1 MAYKEKF
8 RFSFQNPGKLVFG
21 AGAIKSVGKELQA
34 LGASRALLVTDETLA
49 RSPLIEAAKA
59 ALGKNLAGVF
69 DRVVPDS
76 GVEVVNAGAAA
87 GREAKADSV
96 VSVGGGSSIDTAKG
110 IAVLLKKG
118 IADVRPVL
126 GYFTVKEKP
135 VPHIAIPTTAGTGS
149 ECTSMAVIKD
159 REKNVKALIMDLNLI
174 PPVGILDPELLLG
187 LPPILTAATGMDAM
201 THAVEAMISTN
212 YMPPADALA
221 AHAIQLLLEY
231 LPAAVKDGKDLEAR
245 SMTLIASAEAG
256 QAFQNAFVGVVHAM
270 AHALGG
276 MFGVPHGIANAMFL
290 AEGMA
295 YNLPV
300 APARVAA
307 VARAMGIPAS
317 GNEQKDGEAAIA
329 KMRQFGQSLGLPQ
342 RLAEVKVD
350 PSRLEDCAK
359 LALADGAMATNP
371 RRPSGHQE
379 LLAIYQAR
387 R

>member
-1 MAYKEKF
+1 MAYKDKF
-8 RFSFQNPGKLVFG
+8 RFSYQNPGKLVFG
-21 AGAIKSVGKELQA
+21 AGSIKSVGKELQA
-34 LGASRALLVTDETLA
+34 LGASRALLVTDEALA
-49 RSPLIEAAKA
+49 RSPLIEAAKT

-76 GVEVVNAGAAA
+76 GVETVNAGAAA
-87 GREAKADSV
+87 GREAKADAV
-96 VSVGGGSSIDTAKG
+96 VSVGGGSSIDTAKA
-110 IAVLLKKG
+110 ISVLLKKG
-118 IADVRPVL
+118 LTDVRPVL

-135 VPHIAIPTTAGTGS
+135 VPHVAVPTTAGTGS

-159 REKNVKALIMDLNLI
+159 REKNVKALMMDLNLI

-187 LPPILTAATGMDAM
+187 LPPLLTAATGMDAM

-231 LPAAVKDGKDLEAR
+231 LPRAVQDGQDLEAR

-256 QAFQNAFVGVVHAM
+256 QAFQNAFVGVVHAL

-300 APARVAA
+300 TSARVAA
-307 VARAMGIPAS
+307 VARAMGISAS
-317 GNEQKDGEAAIA
+317 GNDQKDGEAAIA
-329 KMRQFGQSLGLPQ
+329 KMREFSRGLGLPQ
-342 RLAEVKVD
+342 RLADVKVD
-350 PSRLEDCAK
+350 PARLEDCAK
-359 LALADGAMATNP
+359 LALADGAMTTNP
-371 RRPSGHQE
+371 RRPSGPQE

-387 R
+387 L

>member
-1 MAYKEKF
+1 MGYKEKF

-21 AGAIKSVGKELQA
+21 AGAIKNVSKELQA
-34 LGASRALLVTDETLA
+34 LGASRALLVTDEALA
-49 RSPLIEAAKA
+49 GSPMVAAAKA
-59 ALGKNLAGVF
+59 GLGKNLAGVF

-76 GVEVVNAGAAA
+76 GLEVVNAGAAA
-87 GREAKADSV
+87 GREAKADCV

-118 IADVRPVL
+118 GDDIRPYI
-126 GYFTVKEKP
+126 GYFSVKEKP
-135 VPHIAIPTTAGTGS
+135 VPHLAIPTTAGTGS

-187 LPPILTAATGMDAM
+187 LPPLLTAATGMDAM
-201 THAVEAMISTN
+201 THAVESMISTN

-221 AHAIQLLLEY
+221 AHAIQLLLDY
-231 LPAAVKDGKDLEAR
+231 LPRAVQNGRDLEAR

-256 QAFQNAFVGVVHAM
+256 QAFQNAFVGVVHAL

-295 YNLPV
+295 YNLS
-300 APARVAA
+300 AAAGRVAA

-317 GNEQKDGEAAIA
+317 GNERKDGEAAVA
-329 KMRQFGQSLGLPQ
+329 KMREFGRSLGLPQ
-342 RLAEVKVD
+342 RLSEVKVD

-359 LALADGAMATNP
+359 LALADGAMTTNP
-371 RRPSGHQE
+371 RRPAGPQE

-387 R
+387 L